1 MTYQEPSESHR
12 SAVGQIADAR
22 QQALKGVSAIRRVTD
37 QLDHPHLVRASGG
50 ETRVAVEATQTVLDY
65 LLQLRPY
72 RKNASSWSLGFGRI
86 ELPRVVSEENP
97 GLGRGW
103 THFFAA
109 QDPVLEVETL
119 GDMVETMNET
129 IVYAAETP
137 PSVGP
142 GGGGGVKSAGGRARA
157 IRREVSR
164 GEYTPPDIG
173 RDAERRLY
181 KFVLQ
186 QHELLAL
193 VQAADDVAA
202 EVDLLADIE
211 SPDYGADGGGVV

>member
-1 MTYQEPSESHR
+1 MTYSEPSESHR
-12 SAVGQIADAR
+12 SAVEQVAEAR
-22 QQALKGVSAIRRVTD
+22 QQALEGVSAIRRVTD
-37 QLDHPHLVRASGG
+37 KLDHAHLVRASGN
-50 ETRVAVEATQTVLDY
+50 ETRIAVEATQAVLDY

-72 RKNASSWSLGFGRI
+72 RQNAQTWDLGFGRI

-103 THFFAA
+103 THYFAA

-119 GDMVETMNET
+119 GDMIENMNET
-129 IVYAAETP
+129 IVYAAKTP
-137 PSVGP
+137 PSVG
-142 GGGGGVKSAGGRARA
+142 SAGGGRAMTADSRARE
-157 IRREVSR
+157 IRREVAR
-164 GEYTPPDIG
+164 GEYTPPDVG
-173 RDAERRLY
+173 PDAERRLY

-211 SPDYGADGGGVV
+211 SPDFGADGGGVV